1 MVLCAFFAGGLTAIF
16 PVDNTFSF
24 GPSPSGLS
32 PVSAGFTIRLLPVGQ
47 GGCLHF
53 RKTNQTS
60 WQLGISWLWSLSLF
74 RHNDFHCACG
84 SSFLR
89 AGCFHP
95 YKSYFYRP
103 ASWIGKA
110 CRIGFSL
117 RKSWLTCCW
126 PGQLILRT
134 WLDLPAF
141 PPPGFTGRIQP
152 ASLTRPV
159 CHYPEGQ
166 NLDACG
172 LLPCFLKPGSHWI
185 SDPLLYLRIGF
196 SGFLL
201 RLIADGLFWSSA
213 CPGWTVW
220 LTACQPFSQFSGSF
234 LACIRAV
241 FMPGW
246 LAGWNTRIDLSFAM
260 CFFGLNYFSSWKKSF
275 M

>member
-89 AGCFHP
+89 AGCFSPHKP
-95 YKSYFYRP
+95 S
-103 ASWIGKA
+103 
-110 CRIGFSL
+110 FSL
-117 RKSWLTCCW
+117 LLFDLERHAGSASVCGQTWMTCCW

-134 WLDLPAF
+134 WVDLPAF

-185 SDPLLYLRIGF
+185 SDPLLFVDRFFRF
-196 SGFLL
+196 SAQADCRWPFLVV
-201 RLIADGLFWSSA
+201 RLSWLDGLAYGLSAFQPVFWQ
-213 CPGWTVW
+213 
-220 LTACQPFSQFSGSF
+220 LSG
-234 LACIRAV
+234 LHPTV

-260 CFFGLNYFSSWKKSF
+260 CFLA
-275 M
+275 